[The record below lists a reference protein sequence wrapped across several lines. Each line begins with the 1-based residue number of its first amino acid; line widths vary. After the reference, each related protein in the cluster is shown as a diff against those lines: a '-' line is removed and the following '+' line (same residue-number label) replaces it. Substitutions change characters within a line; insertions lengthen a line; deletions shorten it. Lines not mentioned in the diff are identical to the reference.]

1 MNYWSKKMKRNLAC
15 TLFGILC
22 LSYAVFANA
31 NEIAATAS
39 VEQVAANVSYTRL
52 AMTADQQTYFVDAV
66 TPYELKDFAPPAGP
80 IGVAMLQNAKSL
92 IFTTLAGKWDGD
104 WHPAPRNQYVF
115 VLSGTVEVEVMS
127 GEVRQFSC
135 GDILLLEDT
144 AGRGHDT
151 RVVSDEAVR
160 FAIVALPEAQ

>member
-1 MNYWSKKMKRNLAC
+1 MKQNYVCM
-15 TLFGILC
+15 LFGLLC
-22 LSYAVFANA
+22 LSCALLANA
-31 NEIAATAS
+31 TEHVVANS
-39 VEQVAANVSYTRL
+39 VERVATHVSYTRL
-52 AMTADQQTYFVDAV
+52 AMTADQQTYFVDEV
-66 TPYELKDFAPPAGP
+66 TPYEPKDFAPPAGP
-80 IGVAMLQNAKSL
+80 IGVAMLQDAKSL

-115 VLSGTVEVEVMS
+115 VLSGTVEVEVTS

-135 GDILLLEDT
+135 GDILLLEDI

-151 RVVSDEAVR
+151 RVVSEEAVR

>member
-1 MNYWSKKMKRNLAC
+1 MKQNLIGK
-15 TLFGILC
+15 LFAVLC
-22 LSYAVFANA
+22 MSCAFSANA
-31 NEIAATAS
+31 DETATVAA
-39 VEQVAANVSYTRL
+39 VEKVAANVSYTRL
-52 AMTADQQTYFVDAV
+52 AMTADHQTHFVDEV

-115 VLSGTVEVEVMS
+115 VLSGTVEVEVTS
-127 GEVRQFSC
+127 GEVRQFSS

-160 FAIVALPEAQ
+160 FAIVALPEAE

>member
-1 MNYWSKKMKRNLAC
+1 MKQNLIGK
-15 TLFGILC
+15 LFAVMC
-22 LSYAVFANA
+22 LSCAFSANA
-31 NEIAATAS
+31 GEAATVIT
-39 VEQVAANVSYTRL
+39 VEKVAANVNYTRL
-52 AMTADQQTYFVDAV
+52 AMTADHQTYFVDEV

-115 VLSGTVEVEVMS
+115 VLSGTVEVEVTS
-127 GEVRQFSC
+127 GEVRQFSS

-160 FAIVALPEAQ
+160 FAIVALPEAE